1 MNAIS
6 PPRHARD
13 DGGDAWR
20 HVGEVI
26 DGSNQVRVVGLRSVA
41 FHLSRASEGED
52 CKALAGFREADKI
65 RRQLGCSWPNLI
77 TGDRKAGTP

>member
-6 PPRHARD
+6 PPRYACD
-13 DGGDAWR
+13 DGSDTWR

-26 DGSNQVRVVGLRSVA
+26 DDSDQVRAVGLQVVA
-41 FHLSRASEGED
+41 FHLSRASEGDD
-52 CKALAGFREADKI
+52 CEALAGFPEADKT

>member
-1 MNAIS
+1 MNAVS
-6 PPRHARD
+6 PPRRTRD
-13 DGGDAWR
+13 DSDAWR

-41 FHLSRASEGED
+41 LHLSRASEGED
-52 CKALAGFREADKI
+52 GKALAGFREADKI

-77 TGDRKAGTP
+77 TSDRKAGTP